1 MKMKN
6 LMGITLSTAIALSL
20 AACGSS
26 TGNAS
31 ADRRDSPAIQ
41 TAAAISLSTTS
52 TSETV
57 PEAPGVTVQINGQET
72 EIKAHIMVPL
82 QAVAEKLGFTVAVD
96 DDKVVVTGETRYA
109 KMAIGVDQYFAAPTQ
124 EGMMGASLFSLGCA
138 PYEAD
143 GVTYVPIGL
152 FDALLGCREGTVV
165 LEDNTVK
172 INTEAQNDVQIPNP
186 FVDYETLED
195 AAAAAGFELTA
206 PDTLDSYPQRTVQT
220 MGKDMIQIFYEN
232 DEHSVLVRKAAGD
245 SDISGDYNV
254 YSQNGTM
261 DVDGLTVSVRGNDG
275 LIMVA
280 IWSNGG
286 YTYAVDSDA
295 GMSAENMSELI
306 QNVK

>member
-6 LMGITLSTAIALSL
+6 LMSITISTAIAFSL

-26 TGNAS
+26 TGNVS
-31 ADRRDSPAIQ
+31 ADRGDSPAIQ
-41 TAAAISLSTTS
+41 TAAAISLSNAS
-52 TSETV
+52 ASETA
-57 PEAPGVTVQINGQET
+57 PETPGVAVQVNGQDT

-82 QAVAEKLGFTVAVD
+82 QAVAEKLGFTVTLD
-96 DDKVVVTGETRYA
+96 NDTVVVTGETRYA
-109 KMAIGVDQYFAAPTQ
+109 TMTIGVDQYFAAPTQ
-124 EGMMGASLFSLGCA
+124 EGMMGASLFSLGYA

-143 GVTYVPIGL
+143 GVTYVSIGL

-165 LEDNTVK
+165 LEGNTVK

-220 MGKDMIQIFYEN
+220 MSKEMIQIFYEN

-254 YSQNGTM
+254 YSQKGTM

-280 IWSNGG
+280 VWSDDG

-306 QNVK
+306 RNVE

>member
-6 LMGITLSTAIALSL
+6 LLTLTLSAAIALSL
-20 AACGSS
+20 VACGGSV
-26 TGNAS
+26 GNALT
-31 ADRRDSPAIQ
+31 DTGDSPAVR
-41 TAAAISLSTTS
+41 TAAAISLATVSS
-52 TSETV
+52 PET
-57 PEAPGVTVQINGQET
+57 EQEIPGASVQVNGQET

-82 QAVAEKLGFTVAVD
+82 RAVAEKLGFTVAWD
-96 DDKVVVTGETRYA
+96 NGTVVVTGETRYA
-109 KMAIGVDQYFAAPTQ
+109 RVTIGVDQYFAAPTQ
-124 EGMMGASLFSLGCA
+124 EDMVGASLFSLGCA
-138 PYEAD
+138 PYVAD
-143 GVTYVPIGL
+143 GVTYVPVEL
-152 FDALLGCREGTVV
+152 FDTLLGCHEGTVV
-165 LEDNTVK
+165 LEENTVK

-186 FVDYETLED
+186 FVDYETLE
-195 AAAAAGFELTA
+195 AAAAATGFELTA

-220 MGKDMIQIFYEN
+220 MGKEVIQIFYEN

-261 DVDGLTVSVRGNDG
+261 DVDGLTISVRGNDG

-280 IWSNGG
+280 VWSDGG

-295 GMSAENMSELI
+295 GMSTESMSELI